1 MNLKKHSNCLSQAIP
16 PIKSWLHGNKLN
28 YLALAVS
35 VFPIVSPQIHA
46 ARKTISTKL
55 FNLLKAIRL
64 PTKVLSSMKTAILY
78 QV

>member
-1 MNLKKHSNCLSQAIP
+1 MNLKKYSNCLSQAIP

-35 VFPIVSPQIHA
+35 VFQSLAHRYMQP
-46 ARKTISTKL
+46 RKTILTKL

-64 PTKVLSSMKTAILY
+64 LTKVLSSMKTAILY
-78 QV
+78 RV